1 MELERKAIYNLLRMN
16 QHETNSCA
24 PWQIENYRSKPID
37 LLFKELSTLGLALDS
52 RHFTAHAEAYDTP
65 EEFSD
70 ALISEEK
77 EAKESDHLFLIIF
90 ELWRRL
96 VPEKRSISILCDD
109 LDEFIHQ
116 FDQGLLTKEE
126 DLQDALS
133 SLITLLEENLDAGLK
148 PSDLFNVVQA
158 NTANDLESFLFD
170 FISEKIDEEEI
181 AFAAELLDDFMPFVK
196 DKIWFEFLKA
206 KVLSFSDQDKANE
219 LINKL
224 HQDKY
229 LDVELAL
236 ELLEFLAHFGD
247 QALFLRLAKKTVPLI
262 EFEDEFQDL
271 LLITEKY
278 FSCLDLDEKEEKVSS
293 LLKKRSKKNH
303 EAELDKNDTDVK
315 AYLNLL

>member
-16 QHETNSCA
+16 NPESSSCA
-24 PWQIENYRSKPID
+24 AWQTENYRLKSLEQLIKQ
-37 LLFKELSTLGLALDS
+37 LAKLGLSLDA

-70 ALISEEK
+70 ALIPEDTTPQ
-77 EAKESDHLFLIIF
+77 ESDHLFLIIF

-96 VPEKRSISILCDD
+96 IPEKRSISILCDD

-116 FDQGLLTKEE
+116 FDEGHLTKEE
-126 DLQDALS
+126 ELQDALS
-133 SLITLLEENLDAGLK
+133 SLITLLEENIDAGLK
-148 PSDLFNVVQA
+148 PHELFEVVQS

-181 AFAAELLDDFMPFVK
+181 LFANELLEDFLPFVK

-206 KVLSFSDQDKANE
+206 KALSFKDQDKANE
-219 LINKL
+219 LL
-224 HQDKY
+224 TQLSSDKS
-229 LDVELAL
+229 LDIELAL

-247 QALFLRLAKKTVPLI
+247 EQLFLRLAKKAVKLI
-262 EFEDEFQDL
+262 ENEDEFQDL

-278 FSCLDLDEKEEKVSS
+278 FSCLDLEEKAQKVAS
-293 LLKKRSKKNH
+293 LLKKRSKTSH
-303 EAELDKNDTDVK
+303 EVPLDKNDKDIK
-315 AYLNLL
+315 AYLDIL